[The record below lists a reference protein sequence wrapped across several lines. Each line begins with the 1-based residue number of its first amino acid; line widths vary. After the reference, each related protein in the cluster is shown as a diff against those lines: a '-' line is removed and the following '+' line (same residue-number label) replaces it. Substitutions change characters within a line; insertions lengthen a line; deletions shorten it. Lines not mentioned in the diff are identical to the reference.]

1 MAAAEHPVQPEVAVA
16 KSLNHQRKLAELAAR
31 HAIAEEGGG
40 EERRERE
47 RKSGKLSARERI
59 DFLLDE
65 GTFEE
70 TDKFVTHRATDFGM
84 AEMRVPGDGFITG
97 YGRVHGRVVFVFA
110 QDFTVF
116 GGSLSEANAAKIVKI
131 MDMAMRVGAPVIGLN
146 DSGGARIQEGV
157 VSLAG
162 YTDIFLRNTLAS
174 GVVPQIS
181 AILGPCAGGAVY
193 SPAIT
198 DFTVMT
204 EGTSYMFVTGP
215 DVIKTVT
222 HEDVTKEALGGAV
235 THNEISGVAHFM
247 AHDDQECLATVRE
260 LLSFLPSNNLDD
272 APRREI
278 QDDPA
283 RADAALDTII
293 PEESNQPYDMV
304 DVISRVVDDGYF
316 FQVQEHFARNIVVGF
331 ARMAGRPVGIVAN
344 QPAFLAGVLDINAS
358 VKGARFVRFCDA
370 FNIPLITFEDV
381 PGFMPGIQQEHG
393 GIIRHGAKLLYAFAE
408 ATVPKLTVI
417 TRKAYGGAYC
427 VMSSKHLRTDLNL
440 AWPTAEI
447 AVMGPEGAVN
457 IVYKR
462 ELETTVKRAEAMWP
476 QGKAFTEEE
485 KLAVLAEA
493 RKDKVEEFR
502 ERFANPYVAA
512 ERGYI
517 DAVVRP
523 SETRRRL
530 NSALD
535 MLATKRDKNPAKK
548 HGNIPL

>member
-1 MAAAEHPVQPEVAVA
+1 MSEKKTTKKHDR
-16 KSLNHQRKLAELAAR
+16 LLELAAR
-31 HAIAEEGGG
+31 HALAEEGGG
-40 EERRERE
+40 AERRARE
-47 RKSGKLSARERI
+47 TKAGKMSARERVL
-59 DFLLDE
+59 FLLDE

-84 AEMRVPGDGFITG
+84 DAQRVPGDGFITG
-97 YGRVHGRVVFVFA
+97 YGKVEGRVVFVFA

-116 GGSLSEANAAKIVKI
+116 GGSLSETNAAKIVKL
-131 MDMAMRVGAPVIGLN
+131 MDMAVKVGAPIVGLN

-181 AILGPCAGGAVY
+181 AIMGPCAGGAVY

-198 DFTVMT
+198 DFTLMT
-204 EGTSYMFVTGP
+204 EKTSYMFVTGP

-222 HEDVTKEALGGAV
+222 HEDVTKDTLGGAL

-247 AHDDQECLATVRE
+247 AHDDAECLAMVRE

-272 APRREI
+272 APRKVCT
-278 QDDPA
+278 DPID
-283 RADAALDTII
+283 RADASLDSII
-293 PEESNQPYDMV
+293 PDESNQPYDIK
-304 DVISRVVDDGYF
+304 DVICKIVDDAYF
-316 FQVQEHFARNIVVGF
+316 FEVHEHFAKNIVVGF
-331 ARMAGRPVGIVAN
+331 ARLDGRSVGIVAN

-358 VKGARFVRFCDA
+358 VKAARFVRFCDA

-381 PGFMPGIQQEHG
+381 PGFLPGTQQEHG

-427 VMSSKHLRTDLNL
+427 VMSSKHLRTDVNL

-457 IVYKR
+457 IVYRR
-462 ELETTVKRAEAMWP
+462 ELEDVVKTAQAVWP
-476 QGKAFTEEE
+476 QGKPFTEEA
-485 KLAVLAEA
+485 KMAILAETRA
-493 RKDKVEEFR
+493 EKIEEFR

-517 DAVVRP
+517 DAVIKP
-523 SETRRRL
+523 SDTRRRL
-530 NSALD
+530 CVALG
-535 MLATKRDKNPAKK
+535 MLEGKREVCRSGSMGIAGYDQ
-548 HGNIPL
+548 

>member
-1 MAAAEHPVQPEVAVA
+1 MATAERPAPQTVSTA
-16 KSLNHQRKLAELAAR
+16 KLHSHERNLAELAAR

-40 EERRERE
+40 AERRERE
-47 RKSGKLSARERI
+47 RKAGKLSARERI

-84 AEMRVPGDGFITG
+84 AEQRVPGDGFITG

-131 MDMAMRVGAPVIGLN
+131 MDMAMRVGAPVVGLN

-198 DFTVMT
+198 DFTLMT
-204 EGTSYMFVTGP
+204 EKTSYMFVTGP

-222 HEDVTKEALGGAV
+222 HEDVTKDALGGAL

-247 AHDDQECLATVRE
+247 AHDDQECLAMVRE

-272 APRREI
+272 APRKI
-278 QDDPA
+278 TQDDPA
-283 RADAALDTII
+283 RADIALDTII
-293 PEESNQPYDMV
+293 PTESNQPYDMV
-304 DVISRVVDDGYF
+304 DVIARVVDDGYF

-331 ARMAGRPVGIVAN
+331 ARMAGRTVGVVAN

-427 VMSSKHLRTDLNL
+427 VMSSKHLRTDVNL

-462 ELETTVKRAEAMWP
+462 ELDVMIRQAEAMWP
-476 QGKAFTEEE
+476 QGKPFTEEE

-493 RKDKVEEFR
+493 RKEKVEEFR

-512 ERGYI
+512 ERGYV
-517 DAVVRP
+517 DAVIRP

-530 NSALD
+530 NAALD
-535 MLATKRDKNPAKK
+535 MLATKREKNPAKK